1 MKTSH
6 EKAVQ
11 VLTFVDSVFGE
22 DLHAKRV
29 LSLANA
35 VNGCLHASALAVHA
49 IGLGLA
55 KAMLLQSKHAI
66 KQVDRLVSNAGVDVW
81 ELFSR
86 WVPFVISSRPKIIVA
101 MDWTEFAGD
110 KQSTL
115 ALNMVTR
122 HGRATPLVWMT
133 VKQSDLKNNRN
144 AYEYRLLDRLKET
157 APPGCEVTVL
167 ADRGFGDTK
176 LYAHLHELG
185 FQFVI
190 RFRGNIRVA
199 DASGEAKTGNAWV
212 SSSGRAKLM
221 KNATVTDSKFHLPGV
236 VVKREQNMKE
246 AWCLAVSGSEVT
258 AQEAVSLYSRRF
270 TIEET
275 FRDCKDP
282 RFGLGLLHSRI
293 GNPARRDRVLLI
305 SAAAMALVTLLG
317 AAGEATGLDMRFKAN
332 TSKKRQHS
340 LFRQGIMYYDCLV
353 GMRDEWTRPLMEKFE
368 KILQEHSTLREILGF
383 I

>member
-6 EKAVQ
+6 EKAAR

-35 VNGCLHASALAVHA
+35 VNGCLHASAVAVHA

-86 WVPFVISSRPKIIVA
+86 WVPFVVSSRPKIVVA
-101 MDWTEFAGD
+101 MDWTEFADD

-115 ALNMVTR
+115 ALNMITR

-144 AYEYRLLDRLKET
+144 EYEYRLLDRLKET
-157 APPGCEVTVL
+157 VPAGCDVTVL

-176 LYAHLHELG
+176 LYARLHELG
-185 FQFVI
+185 FHFII
-190 RFRGNIRVA
+190 RFRGNIRVT
-199 DASGEAKTGNAWV
+199 DSSGEAKTANAWV
-212 SSSGRAKLM
+212 PANGRAKLIQ
-221 KNATVTDSKFHLPGV
+221 NAAVTEEKFLVPGV
-236 VVKREQNMKE
+236 VVKREQSMKE
-246 AWCLAVSGSEVT
+246 AWCLAVSDSEVK
-258 AQEAVSLYSRRF
+258 AQEAVTLYSRRF

-275 FRDCKDP
+275 FRDAKDP

-317 AAGEATGLDMRFKAN
+317 AAGEATGLDMKFKAN

-353 GMRDEWTRPLMEKFE
+353 GMRDEWLRPLLEKFE
-368 KILQEHSTLREILGF
+368 EILQEHSTLREILGF

>member
-6 EKAVQ
+6 EKAVR

-35 VNGCLHASALAVHA
+35 VNGCLHASAVAVHA

-66 KQVDRLVSNAGVDVW
+66 KQVDRLVSNAGIDVW

-86 WVPFVISSRPKIIVA
+86 WVPFVISSRPKVVVA
-101 MDWTEFAGD
+101 MDWTEFAYD

-115 ALNMVTR
+115 AIHLITR

-133 VKQSDLKNNRN
+133 VKQEDLKNNRN
-144 AYEYRLLDRLKET
+144 DFEYRLLDRLKET
-157 APPGCEVTVL
+157 LPEGCGVTVL

-185 FQFVI
+185 FEFIV
-190 RFRGNIRVA
+190 RFRGNIKVT
-199 DASGEAKTGNAWV
+199 DSQGETQIANAWV
-212 SSSGRAKLM
+212 SSSGRATLIKD
-221 KNATVTDSKFHLPGV
+221 ASVTDSRFRLPGV
-236 VVKREQNMKE
+236 VVKRESKMKE
-246 AWCLAVSGSEVT
+246 AWCLAVSSRIT
-258 AQEAVSLYSRRF
+258 AQEAVQLYGRRF

-275 FRDCKDP
+275 FRDEKDP
-282 RFGLGLLHSRI
+282 RFGLGLLQSRI
-293 GNPARRDRVLLI
+293 ASPARRDRVLLI
-305 SAAAMALVTLLG
+305 SAAAIALVTLLG
-317 AAGEATGLDMRFKAN
+317 AAGEATGLDMKFKAN

-340 LFRQGIMYYDCLV
+340 LFRQGIMYYDHMV
-353 GMRDEWTRPLMEKFE
+353 GMRDEWLKPLVKKFE
-368 KILQEHSTLREILGF
+368 DLLREHAMLREILGF